1 MKKYFV
7 FVLVL
12 FLSVVT
18 IFAQKKLTLKEAINI
33 ALQKN
38 TTLIKTSNSL
48 KSSKAA
54 IKSAYGRL
62 LPNLNVSG
70 SWNWSRTSDKGGT
83 QIDFFGNQATLPA
96 SEIDTR
102 NYSVRAGGGVTLF
115 DGLSNYA
122 NIHKSKNSY
131 EAAKYTLKR
140 LKQNIVLT
148 TTELYYSVI
157 NAEELL
163 KVREENVN
171 YNKKLL
177 EDIQERNNL
186 GAVAIVDVYTQKV
199 QYGNAQVQYINQ
211 KNIYENAKSNLLDYL
226 AIDVLADYDF
236 ENPFANVEKVD
247 TKKYLTRFD
256 DVRVMVN
263 KALNNRYDY
272 FSQKLTLDNKF
283 EDLTIAK
290 SGFYPSLSGNYGLST
305 NALKTSSLFDRKVW
319 SAGLSL
325 QIPIFSNFSTSTNIQ
340 MAEVGIQNAKEDLT
354 ALKRRIKIQIKQGWL
369 DLLAAKEAMQVSY
382 ESVKSSLENRKI
394 NNERYRLGSGT
405 ILDVLQSTRDYQN
418 AQSNKIDAEFN
429 FYKLSD
435 KLLNLM
441 GLLDYKQYENV
452 GDK

>member
-1 MKKYFV
+1 MKKYFI
-7 FVLVL
+7 FVLIL
-12 FLSVVT
+12 FLSAGT

-62 LPNLNVSG
+62 LPNLSVSG
-70 SWNWSRTSDKGGT
+70 SWNWSRINDKGGT
-83 QIDFFGNQATLPA
+83 QIDFLGNEKILPA
-96 SEIDTR
+96 SQVDTR
-102 NYSVRAGGGVTLF
+102 NYSLRAGGGVTLF
-115 DGLSNYA
+115 DGLSNFA
-122 NIHKSKNSY
+122 NIHKSKDTY
-131 EAAKYTLKR
+131 EAAKYTLER
-140 LKQNIVLT
+140 LKQNIVYKT
-148 TTELYYSVI
+148 IELYYSVI
-157 NAEELL
+157 SAKELL
-163 KVREENVN
+163 KVRKENVN

-177 EDIQERNNL
+177 EDIMVRNKL
-186 GAVAIVDVYTQKV
+186 GAVAIADVYTQKV

-211 KNIYENAKSNLLDYL
+211 KNVYENAKSNLLDYL
-226 AIDVLADYDF
+226 AIDVLADYDL
-236 ENPFANVEKVD
+236 ENPFKNVVKVD

-256 DVRVMVN
+256 NVKAMVG

-272 FSQKLTLDNKF
+272 FSQKLTLNSRY

-290 SGFYPSLSGNYGLST
+290 SGFYPTLSANYGLST

-325 QIPIFSNFSTSTNIQ
+325 QIPIFSNFRTSTNIQ
-340 MAEVGIQNAKEDLT
+340 VAKVGIENSKEDLT
-354 ALKRRIKIQIKQGWL
+354 ALERQIKIQIKQGWL
-369 DLLAAKEAMQVSY
+369 DLLASKEALQVSY
-382 ESVKSSLENRKI
+382 ENVKSSLENRKI
-394 NNERYRLGSGT
+394 NDERYRLGSAT
-405 ILDVLQSTRDYQN
+405 ILDVLQSARDYQN
-418 AQSNKIDAEFN
+418 AESSKINAEFN

-441 GLLDYKQYENV
+441 GLLDYKQYVNV

>member
-12 FLSVVT
+12 LLSAGT

-70 SWNWSRTSDKGGT
+70 SWGWSRISDKGGT
-83 QIDFFGNQATLPA
+83 QIDFLGNQTTLPA
-96 SEIDTR
+96 SQVDTR
-102 NYSVRAGGGVTLF
+102 NYSVRAGGGITLF

-122 NIHKSKNSY
+122 SIHKSKNTY
-131 EAAKYTLKR
+131 EAAQYTLKR

-148 TTELYYSVI
+148 TTELYYSII

-177 EDIQERNNL
+177 EDIQERNKL
-186 GAVAIVDVYTQKV
+186 GAVAIADVYTQKV

-236 ENPFANVEKVD
+236 VNPFENVEKVD

-256 DVRVMVN
+256 DVRVMVD

-272 FSQKLTLDNKF
+272 FSQKLSLKNKF

-290 SGFYPSLSGNYGLST
+290 SGFYPTLSGNYGLST

-325 QIPIFSNFSTSTNIQ
+325 QIPIFSNFRTSTNIQ
-340 MAEVGIQNAKEDLT
+340 VAKVGIENAKEDLT
-354 ALKRRIKIQIKQGWL
+354 ALERQIKIQIKQGWL

-394 NNERYRLGSGT
+394 NDERYRLGSGT
-405 ILDVLQSTRDYQN
+405 ILDVLQSSRDYQN
-418 AQSNKIDAEFN
+418 AQSSKIDAEFN